1 MAMLFC
7 CTNID
12 LFSYDE
18 FSVLEHL
25 EPAPCVVHCLGLC
38 HYCAQGKLAVVEGV
52 VIVGETAEDFWQ
64 AWALYAVQPSTGQ
77 TGPTQPKSGDGSSA
91 AS

>member
-1 MAMLFC
+1 MPMLFC

-18 FSVLEHL
+18 FSALEHL
-25 EPAPCVVHCLGLC
+25 EPAPHVVHCLGLC
-38 HYCAQGKLAVVEGV
+38 HYCAEGKLAVVNGV

-64 AWALYAVQPSTGQ
+64 ALSVYSAQSSIEQ
-77 TGPTQPKSGDGSSA
+77 TAANHPRAADARSS
-91 AS
+91 S